1 MLGRM
6 SALGTVVVLAD
17 GGADV
22 VVVVVVDVIPVVLNE
37 SIFQY
42 FLSVIDVM
50 TDPPPIYL

>member
-1 MLGRM
+1 M

-17 GGADV
+17 GGAD
-22 VVVVVVDVIPVVLNE
+22 VVVVDVIPVVLNE

>member
-17 GGADV
+17 GGA
-22 VVVVVVDVIPVVLNE
+22 VVVVVDVIPVVLNE

-42 FLSVIDVM
+42 FLLSVIDVM

>member
-1 MLGRM
+1 M
-6 SALGTVVVLAD
+6 SALGTVVVLAE

-22 VVVVVVDVIPVVLNE
+22 VVVIVVDDVIPVVLNE